1 MQGEYI
7 LEGMLNALIQMEDAG
22 DALYKRMSEETEDP
36 DLSRVFSILA
46 NQEAH
51 HKHMY
56 ESYKGILTAKDQ
68 VDSVKLEYLDSL
80 IAKTVSFL
88 NDENIPDNLDA
99 AIQRATQFEEDTIQF
114 LSEMKILIYPKFHS
128 EIDILIEEERKHLDY
143 LMRLRK
149 EKS

>member
-22 DALYKRMSEETEDP
+22 DVLYKRMSEETEDP
-36 DLSRVFSILA
+36 EVSRVFSILA
-46 NQEAH
+46 NQEVH

-56 ESYKGILTAKDQ
+56 ESYKGILTTKDP
-68 VDSVKLEYLDSL
+68 VDSVKLEYLDNL
-80 IAKTVSFL
+80 IAKTVTFL
-88 NDENIPDNLDA
+88 NEKKIPENIEA
-99 AIQRATQFEEDTIQF
+99 AIKRASQFEEDTIEF
-114 LSEMKILIYPKFHS
+114 LSEMKTLIYPKFHS

-143 LMRLRK
+143 LSRLTK